1 MLPTLQ
7 NFFTSILPSVGVYV
21 TMRTV
26 YKQSGEK
33 ALDQRAVNS
42 LQSLIN
48 FCELN
53 QSTRTDCWFA
63 PASYQQGWHKVK
75 CKPTEKYPNGEKPE
89 LRTQNNAWYAKA
101 LWLDIDVGDNKGYK
115 SRQEASKA
123 LAGFI
128 RELGLPKPWVVASGR
143 AGLHLYFAFT
153 ETVSKDEWQY
163 LADRL
168 KQACKEHGIH
178 QDPSRTADIAS
189 ILRCPLTWNM
199 KGVADGLE
207 PSQVQV
213 LLAGVEQPYSY
224 YKEVLDKFTPAI
236 DHTNRMPT
244 LPPLDLTG
252 VSLPDVNGAEFM
264 AKYFQ
269 PIKADYPTR
278 PAIEVLAGCE
288 QLRLQKDVSEPL
300 WRGML
305 GTLRHC
311 EHGRYV
317 AHKVSAIDSRYDK
330 DDTDRKLDY
339 LEDNDIAPF
348 TCDYFRAERPEVCA
362 RCPNNGMIKSPISVP
377 KRPKIPVKNIT
388 GEQTTSAS
396 LCVQVE
402 SAPQAVSKSV
412 ESEPKESE
420 PAIVVPQLTLP
431 PLNLPPLSGAVPNT
445 GEQSQTASLL
455 SSAEPTPTE
464 QTPAPQAETKIKEI
478 KTKNSKVNAGG
489 CWARTKNSD
498 GEWIWA
504 NIYPYPVY
512 PIQKIRGVTQK
523 GETCIS
529 YIFRKHNAVGHDD
542 IQIAGSTLMGQTL
555 NATLGDYGFLLN
567 DKERKLMAG
576 LLIDLLKETEH
587 SIGEV
592 KTTDRLGW
600 NDTQNAFLCGGKLYK
615 TDGKVVDIAVAGKAK
630 RSSDETIPMGSLE
643 KWKEIANIYNRDGLE
658 CFQTA
663 VATAFA
669 SPIAPLGSLERAALV
684 FLTGQAGVGKSTAL
698 MIATSVFGNPERMVF
713 NKMDTPKSRLH
724 KLGVYSNIAAS
735 FDEMTELHP
744 KEASELAYTI
754 TQGRGHDKM
763 GTGGED
769 MLVNTT
775 YWSCIPVMSAN
786 DSILTA
792 LSQQGNDPTA
802 QMSRVLEIRAVNI
815 NKICTPAELEQN
827 ELLARQLLNNYGTAG
842 DVYLRYITAHKAE
855 VLDMIYNVEKM
866 FKKHA
871 DLNSTHRFW
880 TFMCTR
886 MIVGV
891 MIANKLGLLSYNV
904 AKLFAYLVKQVRIAK
919 ADLDKYKWT
928 PETMIPQFINANIS
942 HRIVVTHA
950 KRPEGMKDDIARGA
964 LNDINYV
971 VQSPA
976 HGRELTMRVEL
987 DTGNCLISI
996 PAIREWC
1003 KKAGVAFAQFMQL
1016 LEQKYVVVTA
1026 RTKRELGKHTVHR
1039 GGGRIDCVIVNLPP
1053 ELTDVGVDDD

>member
-1 MLPTLQ
+1 MSSTLAEFLTAVLP
-7 NFFTSILPSVGVYV
+7 NVGGYV
-21 TMRTV
+21 IAYQGISDIRIKQKY
-26 YKQSGEK
+26 YKFLSG
-33 ALDQRAVNS
+33 
-42 LQSLIN
+42 LIN
-48 FCELN
+48 FGEIYEN
-53 QSTRTDCWFA
+53 EATDVWFA
-63 PASYQQGWHKVK
+63 PATYKQGWHEVETKLGT
-75 CKPTEKYPNGEKPE
+75 KPV
-89 LRTQNNAWYAKA
+89 LRTQDNVAYAKA
-101 LWLDIDVGDNKGYK
+101 LWLDIDVGDDKPYK
-115 SRQEASKA
+115 TRQEASKA

-128 RELGLPKPWVVASGR
+128 KELGLPRPWVVGSGER
-143 AGLHLYFAFT
+143 GLHLYFVLDEAV
-153 ETVSKDEWQY
+153 ERNEWQY

-189 ILRCPLTWNM
+189 ILRMPNTNNM
-199 KGVADGLE
+199 K
-207 PSQVQV
+207 QVRKATGQAHKTAV
-213 LLAGVEQPYSY
+213 LVHGKSASY
-224 YKEVLDKFTPAI
+224 ETYKQVLDKFTPAH
-236 DHTNRMPT
+236 DRTYQ
-244 LPPLDLTG
+244 LPA
-252 VSLPDVNGAEFM
+252 LPSELPSVAIPSHI
-264 AKYFQ
+264 AQIAHQYFQ
-269 PIKADYPTR
+269 PIKDDYPTR
-278 PAIEVLAGCE
+278 PAVEVLAGCE
-288 QLRLQKDVSEPL
+288 QMRLQKGVSEPL

-348 TCDYFRAERPEVCA
+348 TCEYFRAERPDVCA

-377 KRPKIPVKNIT
+377 VRPKIPVKNIT
-388 GEQTTSAS
+388 SEQTTPAS
-396 LCVQVE
+396 LYVQAE
-402 SAPQAVSKSV
+402 TTPQPV
-412 ESEPKESE
+412 SEPV
-420 PAIVVPQLTLP
+420 AVVPQLTLP
-431 PLNLPPLSGAVPNT
+431 PLELPPLGGAVPNT
-445 GEQSQTASLL
+445 GGQAQNASLL
-455 SSAEPTPTE
+455 SATGEPTQVGETPT
-464 QTPAPQAETKIKEI
+464 PQVGTKFEEI

-489 CWARTKNSD
+489 CWARTKTLD
-498 GEWIWA
+498 GEWTWV

-512 PIQKIRGVTQK
+512 PIQKIRGITQK

-630 RSSDETIPMGSLE
+630 RSSDETIPMGSLD
-643 KWKEIANIYNRDGLE
+643 KWKEIANIYNKDGLE
-658 CFQTA
+658 CFQVA

-763 GTGGED
+763 GSGGED

-786 DSILTA
+786 DSILAA

-802 QMSRVLEIRAVNI
+802 QMSRVLEIKAVNI
-815 NKICTPAELEQN
+815 NKVCTPTEIEHN

-842 DVYLRYITAHKAE
+842 DVYLRYITAHKDE

-871 DLNSTHRFW
+871 ELNSTHRFW

-891 MIANKLGLLSYNV
+891 MIANKLGLVKYNV
-904 AKLFAYLVKQVRIAK
+904 AKLFAYLVKQVRAAK

-1003 KKAGVAFAQFMQL
+1003 KKANVAFAQFMQL
-1016 LEQKYVVVTA
+1016 LEQKYVVVTP

-1053 ELTDVGVDDD
+1053 ELTDIGDNDD

>member
-1 MLPTLQ
+1 MSSTLTD
-7 NFFTSILPSVGVYV
+7 FFTAVAPNVGGYV
-21 TMRTV
+21 VAYQGMTDDRI
-26 YKQSGEK
+26 KQKYCKFLGG
-33 ALDQRAVNS
+33 
-42 LQSLIN
+42 LIN
-48 FCELN
+48 FAEIYEN
-53 QSTRTDCWFA
+53 EATDVWFA
-63 PASYQQGWHKVK
+63 PASYKQGWHEVETKLGTKNV
-75 CKPTEKYPNGEKPE
+75 
-89 LRTQNNAWYAKA
+89 LRTQDNVAYAKA
-101 LWLDIDVGDNKGYK
+101 LWLDIDVGDDKPYK
-115 SRQEASKA
+115 TRKEASKA
-123 LAGFI
+123 LAEFI
-128 RELGLPKPWVVASGR
+128 KTLGLPRPWVVASGES
-143 AGLHLYFAFT
+143 GLHLYFVLDEA
-153 ETVSKDEWQY
+153 VRRNEWQY

-168 KQACKEHGIH
+168 KQACKQHSIH
-178 QDPSRTADIAS
+178 ADPSRTADIAS
-189 ILRCPLTWNM
+189 IMRMPNTNNM
-199 KGVADGLE
+199 K
-207 PSQVQV
+207 QVRKATGQV
-213 LLAGVEQPYSY
+213 HKTAILVQGKSASY
-224 YKEVLDKFTPAI
+224 ETFKQALDKFTPAH
-236 DHTNRMPT
+236 DRTHQ
-244 LPPLDLTG
+244 LPALPSELPEVEIPPHIMELTQ
-252 VSLPDVNGAEFM
+252 
-264 AKYFQ
+264 KYFQ
-269 PIKADYPTR
+269 PIKDDYPTR
-278 PAIEVLAGCE
+278 PATEVLAGCE
-288 QLRLQKDVSEPL
+288 QMRLQNGVSEPL

-317 AHKVSAIDSRYDK
+317 AHKVSALDSRYDK
-330 DDTDRKLDY
+330 ADTDYKLDY
-339 LEDNDIAPF
+339 LEENDIAPF
-348 TCDYFRAERPEVCA
+348 TCEYFRAERPEVCA
-362 RCPNNGMIKSPISVP
+362 RCPNNEMIKSPISVP
-377 KRPKIPVKNIT
+377 KRPKIPVQNINA
-388 GEQTTSAS
+388 EQAPPASTQIQVETAPQSAS
-396 LCVQVE
+396 ELV
-402 SAPQAVSKSV
+402 AD
-412 ESEPKESE
+412 
-420 PAIVVPQLTLP
+420 VPQLTLP
-431 PLNLPPLSGAVPNT
+431 PLKLPPLDGAVP
-445 GEQSQTASLL
+445 
-455 SSAEPTPTE
+455 SAEPLQSVQVDESPKFE
-464 QTPAPQAETKIKEI
+464 EI
-478 KTKNSKVNAGG
+478 KTKNSMVNAGG
-489 CWARTKNSD
+489 CWARTRTPD
-498 GEWIWA
+498 GEWAWT

-512 PIQKIRGVTQK
+512 PIQKIRGLTQK
-523 GETCIS
+523 GETSIS

-555 NATLGDYGFLLN
+555 NATLGDYGFLLH

-600 NDTQNAFLCGGKLYK
+600 NDSQDAFLCGGKLYK

-630 RSSDETIPMGSLE
+630 RSSDETMPMGSLA
-643 KWKEIANIYNRDGLE
+643 KWTEIADIYNKDGLE

-669 SPIAPLGSLERAALV
+669 GPISPLGSLERAALV
-684 FLTGQAGVGKSTAL
+684 FLTGEAGVGKSTAL
-698 MIATSVFGNPERMVF
+698 MVATSVFGNPERMVF

-763 GTGGED
+763 GSGGED

-792 LSQQGNDPTA
+792 LSQHGNDPTA
-802 QMSRVLEIRAVNI
+802 QMSRVLEIKAVNI
-815 NKICTPAELEQN
+815 NKVCTPTEIENN
-827 ELLARQLLNNYGTAG
+827 ERLARQLLNNYGMAG
-842 DVYLRYITAHKAE
+842 DVYLRYVTANKDK
-855 VLDMIYNVEKM
+855 VIDMIYNVEKL

-871 DLNSTHRFW
+871 GLNSTHRFW

-904 AKLFAYLVKQVRIAK
+904 AKLFAYLVKQVRTAK

-928 PETMIPQFINANIS
+928 PETAIPQFIYANIS

-950 KRPEGMKDDIARGA
+950 KRPEGMKDDINRGT

-987 DTGNCLISI
+987 DTNNCIISI

-1003 KKAGVAFAQFMQL
+1003 KKAGISFTQFMQL
-1016 LEQKYVVVTA
+1016 LEKKYVVVTP

-1053 ELTDVGVDDD
+1053 EITDIGDKDD

>member
-1 MLPTLQ
+1 MSSTLTEFLTAVLP
-7 NFFTSILPSVGVYV
+7 NVGGYV
-21 TMRTV
+21 IAYQGISDVRIKQKY
-26 YKQSGEK
+26 YKFLSG
-33 ALDQRAVNS
+33 
-42 LQSLIN
+42 LIN
-48 FCELN
+48 FGEIYEN
-53 QSTRTDCWFA
+53 EATDVWFA
-63 PASYQQGWHKVK
+63 PATYKQGWHEVETKLGT
-75 CKPTEKYPNGEKPE
+75 KPV
-89 LRTQNNAWYAKA
+89 LRTQDNVAYAKA
-101 LWLDIDVGDNKGYK
+101 LWLDIDVGDDKPYK
-115 SRQEASKA
+115 TRQEASKA

-128 RELGLPKPWVVASGR
+128 KELGLPRPWVVGSGEC
-143 AGLHLYFAFT
+143 GLHLYFVLDEAV
-153 ETVSKDEWQY
+153 ERNEWQY

-189 ILRCPLTWNM
+189 ILRMPNTNNM
-199 KGVADGLE
+199 K
-207 PSQVQV
+207 QVRKATGQAHKTAV
-213 LLAGVEQPYSY
+213 LVHGKSASY
-224 YKEVLDKFTPAI
+224 ETYKQVLDKFTPVHDRTHQLPALPSELPSVAI
-236 DHTNRMPT
+236 PQHIAQIARQ
-244 LPPLDLTG
+244 
-252 VSLPDVNGAEFM
+252 
-264 AKYFQ
+264 YFQ
-269 PIKADYPTR
+269 PIKDDYPTR
-278 PAIEVLAGCE
+278 PAVEVLAGCE

-339 LEDNDIAPF
+339 LENNDIAPF
-348 TCDYFRAERPEVCA
+348 TCDYFRAERPDVCA

-377 KRPKIPVKNIT
+377 ARPKIAVQQVGVAPTPVAT
-388 GEQTTSAS
+388 
-396 LCVQVE
+396 
-402 SAPQAVSKSV
+402 APT
-412 ESEPKESE
+412 
-420 PAIVVPQLTLP
+420 LTLP
-431 PLNLPPLSGAVPNT
+431 PLALSPLELPPLSGAVPKT
-445 GEQSQTASLL
+445 GEPTQVDET
-455 SSAEPTPTE
+455 PTP
-464 QTPAPQAETKIKEI
+464 QVGTKFEEI

-498 GEWIWA
+498 GEWTWV

-523 GETCIS
+523 GETSIS

-600 NDTQNAFLCGGKLYK
+600 NDTQDAFLCGGKLYK

-763 GTGGED
+763 GSGGED

-802 QMSRVLEIRAVNI
+802 QMSRVLEIKAVNI
-815 NKICTPAELEQN
+815 NKVCTPAEIENN
-827 ELLARQLLNNYGTAG
+827 ERLARQLLNNYGTAG
-842 DVYLRYITAHKAE
+842 DVYLRYITAHKGE

-871 DLNSTHRFW
+871 GLNSTHRFW

-904 AKLFAYLVKQVRIAK
+904 AKLFVYLVKQVRAAK

-950 KRPEGMKDDIARGA
+950 KRPEGMKDDINRGI

-976 HGRELTMRVEL
+976 HGRELTMRLEL

-1003 KKAGVAFAQFMQL
+1003 KKANVAFAQFMHL
-1016 LEQKYVVVTA
+1016 LEQKYVVVTP

-1053 ELTDVGVDDD
+1053 ELTDIGDSNE